1 MRTYL
6 RRLASLCLALLGL
19 ATFAA
24 PALADALVVV
34 QVRTGAGDPVDGE
47 VTLRPRGGGETFSCT
62 TRAGECQ
69 IPHVPGGRYTVHFA
83 PSEGDAPADQPAM
96 IPPQGRVTLHVA
108 AN

>member
-1 MRTYL
+1 MRHL
-6 RRLASLCLALLGL
+6 RRLAPLLLALLGL

-34 QVRTGAGDPVDGE
+34 EVRTGGGDPVDGE
-47 VTLRPRGGGETFSCT
+47 VTLRPRGGGDTFSCT
-62 TRAGECQ
+62 TSGGECQ

-83 PSEGDAPADQPAM
+83 PAEGNAPADQPAM
-96 IPPQGRVTLHVA
+96 IPPEGRVTLHVA